1 MTNENTKPGLVR
13 QGDVLLIPVADVPD
27 ADIAPA
33 KEDARGLVLAE
44 GETSG
49 HHHAVFGRG
58 ARLMRFRSE
67 ARQELVV
74 IVGRGGAEVRVV
86 GGESGGVPRHHPVRL
101 GPGKYL
107 ARVQRQWTSADEAAR
122 SRTVND

>member
-1 MTNENTKPGLVR
+1 MTMENTKRGLVR
-13 QGDVLLIPVADVPD
+13 QGDVLLIPVSDVPD
-27 ADIAPA
+27 ADVAPA
-33 KEDARGLVLAE
+33 KKDARGLVLAE

-58 ARLMRFRSE
+58 AKLMRFHAE

-74 IVGRGGAEVRVV
+74 VVGRGGAEVRVV

-107 ARVQRQWTSADEAAR
+107 ARVQRTWTSADEAAR
-122 SRTVND
+122 SRQVND